1 MEFGNTGSFQ
11 NNKSDA
17 VERFIRLLIA
27 NNELSLA
34 RNILEALGKK
44 YNHLLFELEVKAG
57 NYSKAVEIFNFMP
70 KEDQE
75 IYIHIVSNIEKD
87 ADRVSESLEKI
98 LKEFNEENYPIV
110 IAEVQKVKK
119 EFPQVTEIIAMEL
132 LAAIK
137 RDDRKKID
145 LLYEILSQLDKT
157 HPLLTQV
164 RRRKAFSGNIL
175 PAALVIMLV
184 VVVANLIIS
193 FINFTQSGGLEL
205 SKIEKNLASVEDKL
219 TKYAESTNLQFKNLS
234 ESINL
239 LKINLDDIS
248 QKLNNAESDGEVA
261 DTELLNTLSDKLKLI
276 NDKLSAIEKQISKL
290 PKTSS
295 SNKVTYSESLALKKL
310 TDDFAVLKG
319 KLAVIETKIENI
331 KKTESNQATDGLQV
345 ELKNIKNRLE
355 KIENTIAEFSNNDA
369 TEKDNIRDSL
379 SNLSYKLN
387 ELSKQVSLLKEPS
400 SGSRYVDSIPSSNDA
415 FEKRLSDL
423 ESTINS
429 LRTELSKLI
438 EKSSEES
445 EQVTS
450 SALKDNS
457 NDSIEKNVRDIEN
470 RVASLYLDFES
481 LISQFNDE
489 RKTWNS
495 KFSDLNQEIASVK
508 DRSEKFSSDILQ
520 MQKEIDE
527 LKKKLTELSKSLS
540 KDSSEKAPT
549 ETSKIQSSTEDVS
562 KNITFEQIPP
572 LSTPVTKD
580 GNAKENSTVVSQQ
593 RDLAQEVIKQT
604 KDLKELFLAGLR
616 FYLEG
621 QYTSAI
627 TVFEYLQPRIDNSN
641 VYYKEDVYYY
651 KIMSYISLG
660 QTNEAQKEYEAYK
673 RLYPAGQYM
682 KELSSHFK

>member
-1 MEFGNTGSFQ
+1 MEFGNFGNFK
-11 NNKSDA
+11 NNESDA

-44 YNHLLFELEVKAG
+44 YNRLLFELEVKAG
-57 NYSKAVEIFNFMP
+57 NYSKAIEIFNFMP

-98 LKEFNEENYPIV
+98 LKEFNEGNYPIV
-110 IAEVQKVKK
+110 IAEVQKIKK

-145 LLYEILSQLDKT
+145 LLYEILSQIDKT
-157 HPLLTQV
+157 HPVLTQV
-164 RRRKAFSGNIL
+164 RKRKAFSGNIL
-175 PAALVIMLV
+175 PAMFLIMFV

-205 SKIEKNLASVEDKL
+205 SKIEKNLAFVQDQL
-219 TKYAESTNLQFKNLS
+219 TKYNESTNLQLKNLS
-234 ESINL
+234 ETIGL
-239 LKINLDDIS
+239 LKTNLDDIS
-248 QKLNNAESDGEVA
+248 QKLNDAESSEDVKNK
-261 DTELLNTLSDKLKLI
+261 ELLNTLSDKLKLI
-276 NDKLSAIEKQISKL
+276 NDKLSVIEKQISKL

-295 SNKVTYSESLALKKL
+295 SNKTTDSESLALKKL
-310 TDDFAVLKG
+310 TDDFAAFKG
-319 KLAVIETKIENI
+319 KLAVIETEVKNI
-331 KKTESNQATDGLQV
+331 KTTESNQVIGDLQV
-345 ELKNIKNRLE
+345 ELKNITTRLE
-355 KIENTIAEFSNNDA
+355 KIENTIAEFSNDNES
-369 TEKDNIRDSL
+369 EKDNIRDSL

-387 ELSKQVSLLKEPS
+387 ELSTQVSLLKESS
-400 SGSRYVDSIPSSNDA
+400 SGSIYVNSVPSSNDA

-429 LRTELSKLI
+429 LRTEISKLI

-445 EQVTS
+445 KQVTS
-450 SALKDNS
+450 TVLKDNS
-457 NDSIEKNVRDIEN
+457 NDLIEKNVRDIEN

-481 LISQFNDE
+481 LITQFNDE
-489 RKTWNS
+489 RKGWNS
-495 KFSDLNQEIASVK
+495 KFSDLNQEIAVVK
-508 DRSEKFSSDILQ
+508 ALSEKFSNDILQ
-520 MQKEIDE
+520 MQKEIDD
-527 LKKKLTELSKSLS
+527 LKEKLADLSKSLS
-540 KDSSEKAPT
+540 VDSSGKSPT
-549 ETSKIQSSTEDVS
+549 EISKIQISTEDVS
-562 KNITFEQIPP
+562 KNITYEQIPP

-580 GNAKENSTVVSQQ
+580 GNAEKDNTEISQQ

-627 TVFEYLQPRIDNSN
+627 TVFEYLQSRVDNSN
-641 VYYKEDVYYY
+641 VYYNEDVYYY
-651 KIMSYISLG
+651 KIMSHISLG

-673 RLYPAGQYM
+673 RLYPAGQYL
-682 KELSSHFK
+682 KELSLHFK